1 MVDDRWSNHGC
12 SHLHLSDLHVFKPFE
27 SEQSFKLAFKIWIG
41 HVLFED

>member
-12 SHLHLSDLHVFKPFE
+12 SHLHLSDLPVFKPFE
-27 SEQSFKLAFKIWIG
+27 SKQSSKLAFKIWIG